1 MLHNLGQ
8 AFEMT
13 MVEFSEM
20 RDKQS
25 QQRRRRA
32 DGAVRSVAD
41 RSAVEEDRALAPQA
55 AQTTQGRSSVD
66 REPPCAGRD
75 SVDSAERGSLAGP
88 AGEIPASFD
97 LLAATARLG
106 GAGRL
111 VEHLADVS
119 ERVERAPAIEVER
132 IVPGRQFCSGEKR
145 GCGVGKTKR
154 GKGTKWMV
162 VVDGRGLPL
171 GNYLHSASPA
181 EVKLA
186 ETTLATIRV
195 GRRHHAGRPRQ
206 KPVRVI
212 ADKAYDSDP
221 LRKRLRQRGI
231 ELICPHKKNRVR
243 PATQDGRA
251 LRRYRRRWIVE
262 RTNAWLGNF
271 RRLVVRYDRSLTIYG
286 AFFHIACFMIVL
298 RRVVQ

>member
-1 MLHNLGQ
+1 
-8 AFEMT
+8 
-13 MVEFSEM
+13 MVEVPEM
-20 RDKQS
+20 RDKRS
-25 QQRRRRA
+25 EQRRGRA
-32 DGAVRSVAD
+32 DGAFWSVAD
-41 RSAVEEDRALAPQA
+41 RSAVEEDRPVAPQA
-55 AQTTQGRSSVD
+55 AQTTPGRPPLD

-75 SVDSAERGSLAGP
+75 PVDSPQRSSLARP
-88 AGEIPASFD
+88 TGEIPTSFNV
-97 LLAATARLG
+97 LAATARLG

-111 VEHLADVS
+111 VENLAYVS

-132 IVPGRQFCSGEKR
+132 VLPGREFRSSEKR

-186 ETTLATIRV
+186 ETTLATIWV
-195 GRRHHAGRPRQ
+195 GRRHHVGRPRQ
-206 KPVRVI
+206 KPLRVI

-221 LRKRLRQRGI
+221 LRNRLRQRGI

-243 PATQDGRA
+243 PATQDGRS